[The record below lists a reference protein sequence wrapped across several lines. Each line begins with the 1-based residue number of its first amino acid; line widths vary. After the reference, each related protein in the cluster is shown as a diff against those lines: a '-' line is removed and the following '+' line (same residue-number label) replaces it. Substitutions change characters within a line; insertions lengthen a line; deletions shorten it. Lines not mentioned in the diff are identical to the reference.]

1 MLLLASPATALAAG
15 SWNQALASLQEAEQL
30 VIRGENTTSQ
40 PLLVIVRIDDQQS
53 HDYSSRF
60 NAERMV
66 AAGVFELVFSP
77 AELKESNPDKTPLD
91 INRLERIYVFSDQP
105 EDLKVHSVS
114 KQSRQDSPD
123 HIIALDFGP
132 DVLDGTQQV
141 ALNNTGKVELKGVLQ
156 QINRPGSDPWIRD
169 GIAGIDQLRLPLA
182 KGIWRLHLYRED
194 IGEWENLPRQQN
206 LDIRI
211 GERIISAPESLA
223 DPVDW
228 YQRHY
233 LKFYQQIAQS
243 DPWQDVVS
251 QRGLVQTFD
260 VVHEGGWLT
269 IEFLGGTPQ
278 ERYLAGL
285 LAQVMVPDSG
295 QPKQLST
302 QSSDRTG
309 DERTSL
315 SAVQWLD
322 SQRED
327 YFRQHWFVEK
337 NSREYKGV
345 AFGGSLQRYVA
356 DNETDWLTI
365 DIDVPEDGVY
375 LLQIS
380 DPDQVLQEKRLA
392 IPRWYRDGSHN
403 RLYKSHRHLK
413 MLADDQL
420 LVAGKHQVI
429 LSYRW
434 PLSLAN
440 AGKRQSGMTLQLLA
454 KNSKTGS
461 MAVQEAMKITLLST
475 GNQLDN
481 NAANVGIY
489 LDAAPHLNWFPEW
502 QRFSIAQTYCDL
514 KFLAQYG
521 LKALAPPLVTPTQN
535 NSRLWQQQLDL
546 YEGFYPNQKLLAYT
560 PFKRL
565 QRYMQGP
572 ELAAYLTGLYERF
585 PQSSKLYWSVAD
597 EAHKS
602 QYTSI
607 YKAGQDLHSANP
619 SAKTAGQL
627 NNPSQNTIIDQ
638 LDLVLINHGFGV
650 DADTLSRLEGREVWL
665 YNMPFPRLASGAFS
679 WRTGAGGY
687 IQWHGRMPTA
697 NPYDPTDGREAD
709 YHFFPPSPVMCM
721 AKPDIDRRL
730 LDLVKGR
737 NDGLWLTWL
746 AKQKLPEAKSMLQSL
761 QQQIS
766 PDWQRSRQITEQQ
779 LDDWVVAIKKLA
791 WRLKHTIKDTDSAV
805 QNAKVNGGYD
815 NESLPDRTA
824 QTVYRWPAIG
834 SGTDLP
840 VRLQHSQ

>member
-322 SQRED
+322 RQRKD

-337 NSREYKGV
+337 TSREDKGV
-345 AFGGSLQRYVA
+345 PFGGSLQRYVA
-356 DNETDWLTI
+356 DNETDWLGI
-365 DIDVPEDGVY
+365 DINVPEGDVY
-375 LLQIS
+375 QLQIT
-380 DPDQVLQEKRLA
+380 DPHQVLQEKRLA

-403 RLYKSHRHLK
+403 RLYKSRRHLK
-413 MLADDQL
+413 DLPKDHLLA
-420 LVAGKHQVI
+420 AGKHQVI
-429 LSYRW
+429 LSYRRSDILAKQ
-434 PLSLAN
+434 PEDGKSEVTLNLLLAN
-440 AGKRQSGMTLQLLA
+440 SGDDSVVLRE
-454 KNSKTGS
+454 S
-461 MAVQEAMKITLLST
+461 MRLSVLST
-475 GNQLDN
+475 GHRLND

-489 LDAAPHLNWFPEW
+489 LDMAPHLNWFSEW
-502 QRFSIAQTYCDL
+502 QRFAIAQTYCDL
-514 KFLAQYG
+514 KYLAVYG

-535 NSRLWQQQLDL
+535 NTKLWQQQLDL
-546 YEGFYPNQKLLAYT
+546 YDGFYPNQKLLAYT

-565 QRYMQGP
+565 QRYMSGP
-572 ELAAYLTGLYERF
+572 ELSGYLGRLYESH

-602 QYTSI
+602 QYERI
-607 YKAGQDLHSANP
+607 YRAGRGLHSANP
-619 SAKTAGQL
+619 NAKTAGQL
-627 NNPSQNTIIDQ
+627 NNPSQQSIIDQ
-638 LDLVLINHGFGV
+638 LDLVLINHGFGI
-650 DADTLSRLEGREVWL
+650 DEDILRRLAGREVWL
-665 YNMPFPRLASGAFS
+665 YNMPSPRLAAGAFL
-679 WRTGAGGY
+679 WRTGVGGY
-687 IQWHGRMPTA
+687 VQWHGRMPTA

-709 YHFFPPSPVMCM
+709 YQFFPPSPAMCLD
-721 AKPDIDRRL
+721 KPDIDRRL
-730 LDLVKGR
+730 LDLAKGR
-737 NDGLWLTWL
+737 NDGLWLDWL
-746 AKQKLPEAKSMLQSL
+746 ASQQAPEAQKMLRGL
-761 QQQIS
+761 KKKIS
-766 PDWQRSRQITEQQ
+766 SDWQRSQQINEQQ
-779 LDDWVVAIKKLA
+779 LDDWIMAIKKLA

-805 QNAKVNGGYD
+805 QNANINGD
-815 NESLPDRTA
+815 DEHEPIPDPTA
-824 QTVYRWPAIG
+824 QTFYSWPSVG
-834 SGTDLP
+834 SGIDWH
-840 VRLQHSQ
+840 VRLQ